1 MSPTRR
7 HTILAMTAVL
17 TALCTESATAEG
29 PTETP
34 GVQAARAAIRKIL
47 GSQVRWQITPGLA
60 GTTLV
65 RGAKPGA
72 YPGTGTAAVVVWN
85 GRTWGK
91 HGEAS
96 FADLIRGLPPGT
108 VTADSARPWL
118 DFGLFDGLLVID
130 GDRVTLVTDDS
141 GTHFRFRRLTPPR
154 PGAIAMEV
162 LVPSTGPEV
171 ITIGTA
177 PP

>member
-7 HTILAMTAVL
+7 QTILAMTAVL
-17 TALCTESATAEG
+17 TALCTGSATAEG
-29 PTETP
+29 PTEIP
-34 GVQAARAAIRKIL
+34 GVQEARAAIRKTL
-47 GSQVRWQITPGLA
+47 GSRIYWQVTPGPA

-65 RGAKPGA
+65 RGAKKGA
-72 YPGTGTAAVVVWN
+72 YPGTGTAAVIVWD

-91 HGEAS
+91 LGVAS
-96 FADLIRGLPPGT
+96 FADLIRGVPPGT

-118 DFGLFDGLLVID
+118 EFGLFDGLLVID
-130 GDRVTLVTDDS
+130 GDQVTVTTDES

-154 PGAIAMEV
+154 TGAIAMEV
-162 LVPSTGPEV
+162 LVPSKGPEV